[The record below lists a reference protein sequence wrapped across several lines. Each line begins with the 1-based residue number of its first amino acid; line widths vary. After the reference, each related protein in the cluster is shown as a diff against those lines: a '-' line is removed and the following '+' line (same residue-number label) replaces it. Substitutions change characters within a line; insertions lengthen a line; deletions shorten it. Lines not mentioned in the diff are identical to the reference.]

1 MLKSEVERTRAVLSN
16 SKTSYMRVAWSPHV
30 VRFSEELQLVD
41 ILDAFG
47 LVYGTVSS
55 ATNAQTKWFG
65 KASIDATTKEMGAPG
80 GELVYKIKW
89 EDAPRTRL
97 ALKVPKM
104 KEFLQNQLKH
114 MPKSKDFLDVFGEE
128 DLTAMGTY
136 DGTIAAYKEAANI
149 NPVITMSDGGIDI
162 VGMTKSDIMPFVN
175 ARKMD
180 KTCNLWLRAT
190 DAEADTRYLIAQHA
204 KDKSWAERSI
214 AVSKATIE
222 SRCNEAIAKNR
233 ELVHKEIA
241 QIDKLQAQEIAQIDK
256 LKAQEIAQIDKLQAQ
271 LIAAEKMGMAEE
283 AVGIK
288 RKLRDAILA

>member
-1 MLKSEVERTRAVLSN
+1 MLKSEVERKRVVLSN
-16 SKTSYMRVAWSPHV
+16 SKTQYMRVAWSPQV

-41 ILDAFG
+41 VLDMFG
-47 LVYGTVSS
+47 LLYGTVSS

-65 KASIDATTKEMGAPG
+65 KASIDATTKEMGAPE

-104 KEFLQNQLKH
+104 REFIQNQLKH
-114 MPKSKDFLDVFGEE
+114 MPKSKDFLETFGDG

-136 DGTIAAYKEAANI
+136 DGTIAAYKEAVNI
-149 NPVITMSDGGIDI
+149 NPVTTTSDGGIDI
-162 VGMTKSDIMPFVN
+162 ASMTKSDIMPFVN
-175 ARKMD
+175 ARKMER
-180 KTCNLWLRAT
+180 TCNLWLRAT
-190 DAEADTRYLIAQHA
+190 DAEADTRYVIAQHA

-214 AVSKATIE
+214 AVTKAAIE
-222 SRCNEAIAKNR
+222 ARSNEAIAKNR
-233 ELVHKEIA
+233 ELVHN
-241 QIDKLQAQEIAQIDK
+241 
-256 LKAQEIAQIDKLQAQ
+256 EIAQIDKLQAQ
-271 LIAAEKMGMAEE
+271 LIAAEKMDMTEE